1 MFTGQPVLSEDWL
14 RSPLKLTCAR
24 MEGPQAGLGCLRGQ
38 TLGRVR
44 SWEARG
50 GVRILPS
57 VPLSRV
63 LHAPQGTL
71 GTVSYRLLLL
81 YLVTKVY
88 PDWPAVYSLVN
99 LLSLPSIFL
108 PGEGKGNRQS
118 QSITPGWVQTH
129 ALSYIRCSVPIIPI
143 LQTCKL
149 RLGKVPAKS
158 PPWLVGQSK
167 DLEVR
172 QANPK
177 PRLLSTPL
185 TASLLPVPF
194 LKMLMSICQSPGGEI
209 LFSVIPK
216 HIRQW
221 KLFSF
226 LFFFLVQSAL

>member
-1 MFTGQPVLSEDWL
+1 
-14 RSPLKLTCAR
+14 
-24 MEGPQAGLGCLRGQ
+24 MEGPQAGLGSLRGQ
-38 TLGRVR
+38 NLGQVR

-71 GTVSYRLLLL
+71 VTVNYRLLLL

-99 LLSLPSIFL
+99 LPSLPSIFL
-108 PGEGKGNRQS
+108 PGEGKGHRQS
-118 QSITPGWVQTH
+118 QGITPGWVQTH
-129 ALSYIRCSVPIIPI
+129 APSYIRCSVPIIPI

-149 RLGKVPAKS
+149 RLGKVPANV
-158 PPWLVGQSK
+158 PWFVGQSK

-172 QANPK
+172 QANPE
-177 PRLLSTPL
+177 PRLLSTLL

-194 LKMLMSICQSPGGEI
+194 LKMLMSICQSPGGEV

-226 LFFFLVQSAL
+226 SFFSSAECLMRIRCWGIEVF